1 MMNHIFK
8 KTCEIGMGNCKKA
21 EIWLVWGIFVVL
33 ATDGYKSSALY
44 HKQIYKTCRV
54 IIPRKAL

>member
-1 MMNHIFK
+1 MECSKIMLNHTLT
-8 KTCEIGMGNCKKA
+8 KTVKSEWGTVSF
-21 EIWLVWGIFVVL
+21 LGIFVVV
-33 ATDGYKSSALY
+33 AIDGFKSSALY